1 MTNKKFFSTELSYV
15 CGLLI
20 LTFGV
25 ALTKQA
31 DFGLS
36 MVVAPAYL
44 LSCALQPILPFFTFG
59 TAEYTLQAVLLI
71 AMMIAIRRFRVSYL
85 FSFVTALVYGL
96 LLDLLLIP
104 VGLFPVGSVWI
115 RLVWFLLGQ
124 VCIAAGVA
132 FFFHTYI
139 SPEVYELVVMEFS
152 KHWGWQLHRCK
163 IVYDCTSCAVAIVM
177 SFAIF
182 GLWHLEGVGLGTIY
196 IALTN
201 GFLIGRISKFLDAHF
216 TFRDALPLRKFFE

>member
-1 MTNKKFFSTELSYV
+1 MTNKKTFPTELAYV
-15 CGLLI
+15 FGLVI
-20 LTFGV
+20 LTLGV

-59 TAEYTLQAVLLI
+59 TAEYTLQAILLVG
-71 AMMIAIRRFRVSYL
+71 MMIAIRRFRVSYL
-85 FSFVTALVYGL
+85 FSFVTAFVYGL
-96 LLDLLLIP
+96 LLDVLLIP
-104 VGLFPVGSVWI
+104 VGLLPVGSVWL
-115 RLVWFLLGQ
+115 RLVWFLAGQ
-124 VCIAAGVA
+124 VCTAAGVA

-139 SPEVYELVVMEFS
+139 APEVYELVVMEFS
-152 KHWGWQLHRCK
+152 KRWHWQLHRCK
-163 IVYDCTSCAVAIVM
+163 IVYDCISCAVAVVM

-201 GFLIGRISKFLDAHF
+201 GFLIGRISKFLDARF
-216 TFRDALPLRKFFE
+216 SFRDALPLRRFFE